1 MTLLAIDS
9 DGNRHRF
16 LRGMITH
23 DLVKRGI
30 AFEEAYAA
38 ARAIRDQFG
47 DREEVTTAEIQEAIT
62 DQLRKMYG
70 DSVPSSFLDPQVTTP
85 SLQVIYRGQQQPF
98 SRGLLARS
106 MHAAGVG
113 LDRAYDLVT
122 MLELSLAAD
131 KLEVVSS
138 AEIARQVDEFLEAEV
153 GTR

>member
-23 DLVKRGI
+23 DLVQRGV

-47 DREEVTTAEIQEAIT
+47 DRGEVTTAEIREAIT
-62 DQLRKMYG
+62 GQLHKMYG
-70 DSVPSSFLDPQVTTP
+70 DSVPSSFLGPQITTP
-85 SLQVIYRGQQQPF
+85 PLQVIYHGQEQPF

-106 MHAAGVG
+106 MQAAGVD
-113 LDRAYDLVT
+113 LDDVARVLAEEGVSAFTKSFEELLT
-122 MLELSLAAD
+122 TLEEKARSL
-131 KLEVVSS
+131 
-138 AEIARQVDEFLEAEV
+138 RP
-153 GTR
+153 G